1 MFAVD
6 QFIDTVQNGK
16 KYFVSTFVTDEP
28 VRKSLNAFVDAQT
41 EFVKQIVKN
50 ILTFTNTAPN
60 PAIVNMFASVSFI
73 LCDCVILLW

>member
-16 KYFVSTFVTDEP
+16 KYFVSSFVTDET

-41 EFVKQIVKN
+41 EFTKQIVK
-50 ILTFTNTAPN
+50 TNN
-60 PAIVNMFASVSFI
+60 DMISYFADQS
-73 LCDCVILLW
+73 LKYKAK

>member
-16 KYFVSTFVTDEP
+16 KYFVSSFVTDDN

-41 EFVKQIVKN
+41 EYTKQIVK
-50 ILTFTNTAPN
+50 TNTDMIAYFTDQ
-60 PAIVNMFASVSFI
+60 ALKHKAK
-73 LCDCVILLW
+73 